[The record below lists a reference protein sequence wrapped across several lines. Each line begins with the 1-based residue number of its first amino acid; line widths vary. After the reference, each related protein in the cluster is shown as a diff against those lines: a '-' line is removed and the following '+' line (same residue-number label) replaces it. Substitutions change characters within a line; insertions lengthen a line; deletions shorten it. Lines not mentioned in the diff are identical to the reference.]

1 MPSTSKSQQR
11 LFCMAYAVRKGKI
24 KRSDANEEVLKIA
37 DGDMTDQEIKDFMK
51 LKESQFISLQT
62 YITER
67 LNPKHLGSANTTLG
81 LISEYLNDPN
91 TKSMIQKIWK
101 LDNRQSHVL
110 LDYACRLAQEY
121 AASKQ
126 RDWPI
131 RFVQDL
137 SDNGAKLFIGHLK
150 NTFPGR
156 YDYIDDRIDSLEEL
170 FAEMVGKIIEYAKI

>member
-1 MPSTSKSQQR
+1 
-11 LFCMAYAVRKGKI
+11 
-24 KRSDANEEVLKIA
+24 
-37 DGDMTDQEIKDFMK
+37 MK
-51 LKESQFISLQT
+51 TINN

-67 LNPKHLGSANTTLG
+67 LNPKHLGSTNTTLG
-81 LISEYLNDPN
+81 LICEYLDDPN
-91 TKSMIQKIWK
+91 TKSKIQKIWK

-110 LDYACRLAQEY
+110 LDYVRRMVQDY
-121 AASKQ
+121 AASKL

-156 YDYIDDRIDSLEEL
+156 YDYIDDCIDDLEEL
-170 FAEMVGKIIEYAKI
+170 FTEMTGEIIEYAKI